1 MPTQRRGINLVHKG
15 MVSGEGARGA
25 EVWAGRGEEEGARF
39 LCRVEERESSR
50 IHAMEAC

>member
-1 MPTQRRGINLVHKG
+1 MATQKRGINLIHKG
-15 MVSGEGARGA
+15 TESGEGARGA
-25 EVWAGRGEEEGARF
+25 ELWAGRGEEEGALF